1 MRSQARRSAPT
12 CERAAR
18 LLFCGD
24 VRSLRAPSVVP
35 LPVSGLHLGAL
46 SALAVAQPL
55 FDLISK
61 NPDFLVA
68 RALIG
73 WQVVALGLVLVLVPP
88 LLALGIEA
96 LVGLVSRP
104 LRAVVHLLFVALF
117 VALVAISALK
127 DIAPSAGSG
136 VLILVAAVLGV
147 SAAVGYARASG
158 LRSFVT
164 VLSPAPAAF
173 LAIFLFFSPVSDLT
187 FASESAETANVRSRV
202 PVVMVVFDEVSTI
215 AFEDGEERIDPVLYP
230 NLAALARDATWF
242 RYATAPTDMTGTATP
257 TILTGSIAERYH
269 PPILSSYP
277 HNLFTLLGRRYRM
290 KVSQEATDLC
300 PRDLCED
307 AIGESAA
314 ARDRALAS
322 DLGLVYLHVI
332 APEGIERDLPS
343 VSDTLG
349 NFGADT
355 GTAKTGGSPGHTGHL
370 EVLHELGGGRPA
382 RFESFVGSID
392 RTSRP
397 TLYYK
402 HSLLPH
408 VPFQY
413 LPDGHRY
420 RTQPHDAIPGL
431 TDAPSWDND
440 YLLQQAYQRHLL
452 QAGFADRL
460 LGTLLRRLH
469 EKNLYDRAL
478 IVVTADNGESFL
490 HRGANRH
497 LATPGTV
504 EDIADTP
511 LFIKRPFQHAGRI
524 SDRHVRTED
533 ILPTIADV
541 LGIRMPWRV
550 DGESV
555 FDRSAQI
562 PSNVDV
568 YMRSGRRLTLSLR
581 EFRRRIRAS
590 LDRKISL
597 FGEHG
602 ESPGLFGIGPHPE
615 LIGRTVTSIPR
626 APFSADIDD
635 AAAYSSVQLRS
646 DFLPA
651 QLTGTIQDPGPSHAH
666 DLAAAL
672 NGRIVA
678 VGQSFRLAGSEAE
691 NFSIMLPESAFREG
705 PNSLELL
712 SVTQDGGS
720 LRLVA
725 RH

>member
-1 MRSQARRSAPT
+1 V
-12 CERAAR
+12 RA
-18 LLFCGD
+18 
-24 VRSLRAPSVVP
+24 LRARSVVP
-35 LPVSGLHLGAL
+35 LPKAALHLGAL

-61 NPDFLVA
+61 NPDFLAA

-88 LLALGIEA
+88 LLALGLEA
-96 LVGLVSRP
+96 LAGLASRP
-104 LRAVVHLLFVALF
+104 LRAVLHLFSVALL
-117 VALVAISALK
+117 VALIAIPALK
-127 DIAPSAGSG
+127 DIAPSAGSAL
-136 VLILVAAVLGV
+136 LIAVAAILGT
-147 SAAVGYARASG
+147 AAATGYARASG

-164 VLSPAPAAF
+164 VLSPAPAVF

-187 FASESAETANVRSRV
+187 FASGSAETAHVSSSV
-202 PVVMVVFDEVSTI
+202 PMVMVVFDEVSTI
-215 AFEDGEERIDPVLYP
+215 AFEDGRERIDPVLYP
-230 NLAALARDATWF
+230 NVAALARDATWF
-242 RYATAPTDMTGTATP
+242 RYATAPTDITGTATP
-257 TILTGSIAERYH
+257 TILTGKVAKRHH

-277 HNLFTLLGRRYRM
+277 RNLFTLLGRSYRM

-307 AIGESAA
+307 ASGESAA

-355 GTAKTGGSPGHTGHL
+355 GTTKAQGSPGHTGHQ

-382 RFESFVGSID
+382 RFENFVRSID
-392 RTSRP
+392 RTARP

-413 LPDGHRY
+413 FPDGHRY
-420 RTQPHDAIPGL
+420 RTVPHEAISGL
-431 TDAPSWDND
+431 VDAPSWGND

-469 EKNLYDRAL
+469 EKHLYDRAL

-490 HRGANRH
+490 HHASRH
-497 LATPGTV
+497 LATPQTV

-511 LFIKRPFQHAGRI
+511 LFIKRPFQHTGRI
-524 SDRHVRTED
+524 ADRHVRTED

-541 LGIRMPWRV
+541 LGIHMPWRV
-550 DGESV
+550 DGASV
-555 FDRSAQI
+555 FDRSAHI
-562 PSNVDV
+562 PSNVEV
-568 YMRSGRRLTLSLR
+568 YERSGRKLTLSLPD
-581 EFRRRIRAS
+581 FKRRIRAS
-590 LDRKISL
+590 LGRKISL
-597 FGEHG
+597 FGSNG
-602 ESPGLFGIGPHPE
+602 RPPGLFGIGPHPE
-615 LIGRTVTSIPR
+615 LIGSTIAGPPSAPVR
-626 APFSADIDD
+626 AEIYGADT
-635 AAAYSSVQLRS
+635 YSSVHLRS

-651 QLTGTIQDPGPSHAH
+651 QLTGAIHRPGGPRVL

-678 VGQSFRLAGSEAE
+678 VGQSFTLAGHDAE
-691 NFSIMLPESAFREG
+691 NFSILLPESAFREG
-705 PNSLELL
+705 GNRVELL
-712 SVTQDGGS
+712 SVTDDAGA
-720 LRLVA
+720 LRLA
-725 RH
+725 SIASAG

>member
-1 MRSQARRSAPT
+1 M
-12 CERAAR
+12 
-18 LLFCGD
+18 
-24 VRSLRAPSVVP
+24 P
-35 LPVSGLHLGAL
+35 LPVAGLHLGAL

-88 LLALGIEA
+88 LVALGLEA
-96 LVGLVSRP
+96 LLGLVSSS
-104 LRAVVHLLFVALF
+104 LRAVVHLMFVALF
-117 VALVAISALK
+117 VALVAIQALK
-127 DIAPSAGSG
+127 DVVPGSASAVLISIAASLG
-136 VLILVAAVLGV
+136 VLAAG
-147 SAAVGYARASG
+147 AYERASG

-164 VLSPAPAAF
+164 VLSPAPALF
-173 LAIFLFFSPVSDLT
+173 LAVFLFFSPVSDLT
-187 FASESAETANVRSRV
+187 FASGTAETANVSSHV

-215 AFEDGEERIDPVLYP
+215 AFEDTHERVDPVLYP
-230 NLAALARDATWF
+230 NLAALAKDATWF

-257 TILTGSIAERYH
+257 TILTGTVARRYH

-277 HNLFTLLGRRYRM
+277 HNLFTLLGGSYRM
-290 KVSQEATDLC
+290 KVSQEASALC
-300 PRDLCED
+300 PRNLCED
-307 AIGESAA
+307 ASGESAA

-355 GTAKTGGSPGHTGHL
+355 GSTETAGSPGHTGHV

-382 RFESFVGSID
+382 RFESFVRSID
-392 RTSRP
+392 RTARP

-413 LPDGHRY
+413 FPDGHRY
-420 RTQPHDAIPGL
+420 RTQPHDVIPGL
-431 TDAPSWDND
+431 TDAPSWGNE

-460 LGTLLRRLH
+460 LGTLLRRLR
-469 EKNLYDRAL
+469 EKHLYDRAL

-490 HRGANRH
+490 HRRANRH
-497 LATPGTV
+497 LATPQTV

-511 LFIKRPFQHAGRI
+511 LFIKRPFQSAGRI

-550 DGESV
+550 DGSSV
-555 FDRSAQI
+555 FDGSAHI
-562 PSNVDV
+562 PRDVDV
-568 YMRSGRRLTLSLR
+568 FMRSGRKLTLSLP
-581 EFRRRIRAS
+581 EFKRRVRAS
-590 LDRKISL
+590 LARKIRL

-602 ESPGLFGIGPHPE
+602 RPPGLFGIGPHPE
-615 LIGRTVTSIPR
+615 LIGQTVTTVPR
-626 APFSADIDD
+626 ARVSADIND
-635 AAAYSSVQLRS
+635 AGAFSSVHLRS

-651 QLTGTIQDPGPSHAH
+651 QLSGTIHDQRGAGTR

-672 NGRIVA
+672 NGRIIA
-678 VGQSFRLAGSEAE
+678 VGQSFTLAGDDAT
-691 NFSIMLPESAFREG
+691 NFSIMLPEDAFREG
-705 PNSLELL
+705 HNRVELL
-712 SVTQDGGS
+712 SVTDKGGAS
-720 LRLVA
+720 HLASIA
-725 RH
+725 RAG

>member
-1 MRSQARRSAPT
+1 
-12 CERAAR
+12 
-18 LLFCGD
+18 
-24 VRSLRAPSVVP
+24 VVP
-35 LPVSGLHLGAL
+35 LPVAGLHLGAL

-88 LLALGIEA
+88 LLALGLEA
-96 LVGLVSRP
+96 LVGIVSRP
-104 LRAVVHLLFVALF
+104 LRAVAHLFLVALF
-117 VALVAISALK
+117 VALVAIQALK
-127 DIAPSAGSG
+127 DIAPGSASA
-136 VLILVAAVLGV
+136 VLILIAASLGVLAAVAYAHA
-147 SAAVGYARASG
+147 SA

-164 VLSPAPAAF
+164 VLSPAPALF

-187 FASESAETANVRSRV
+187 FASGTAETADVSSHV

-215 AFEDGEERIDPVLYP
+215 AFEDAHERIDPVLYP
-230 NLAALARDATWF
+230 NLAALARDTTWF

-257 TILTGSIAERYH
+257 TILTGTLAERYH

-277 HNLFTLLGRRYRM
+277 RNLFTLLGGQYRM

-307 AIGESAA
+307 ASGESAA

-355 GTAKTGGSPGHTGHL
+355 GSTETEGSPGHTGHV

-382 RFESFVGSID
+382 RFERFVRSID
-392 RTSRP
+392 RTVRP

-413 LPDGHRY
+413 FPDGHRY
-420 RTQPHDAIPGL
+420 RVEPHDVIPGL
-431 TDAPSWDND
+431 IDAPSWGND
-440 YLLQQAYQRHLL
+440 YLLQEAYQRHLL

-469 EKNLYDRAL
+469 DEHLYDRAL

-490 HRGANRH
+490 HRDANRH
-497 LATPGTV
+497 LATPRTV

-533 ILPTIADV
+533 ILPTIADA
-541 LGIRMPWRV
+541 LGIRLPWQV
-550 DGESV
+550 DGSSV
-555 FDRSAQI
+555 FDRSARI

-568 YMRSGRRLTLSLR
+568 YMRSGRRLTLSLP

-590 LDRKISL
+590 LERKIRL
-597 FGEHG
+597 FGDHG
-602 ESPGLFGIGPHPE
+602 RPPGLFGIGPHPE
-615 LIGRTVTSIPR
+615 LIGRAVGELPR
-626 APFSADIDD
+626 ADASADINGSG
-635 AAAYSSVQLRS
+635 AYSSVHLGS

-651 QLTGTIQDPGPSHAH
+651 QLSGTIH
-666 DLAAAL
+666 DADRPRVTALAAVL

-678 VGQSFRLAGSEAE
+678 VGQSFTLAGDDAKR
-691 NFSIMLPESAFREG
+691 FSIMLPEGAFREG
-705 PNSLELL
+705 HNRVELL
-712 SVTQDGGS
+712 SVTDKSGALHLAS
-720 LRLVA
+720 IA
-725 RH
+725 RAG

>member
-1 MRSQARRSAPT
+1 
-12 CERAAR
+12 
-18 LLFCGD
+18 
-24 VRSLRAPSVVP
+24 VP
-35 LPVSGLHLGAL
+35 LPVAGLHLGAL

-61 NPDFLVA
+61 NPDFLAA
-68 RALIG
+68 RQLIG
-73 WQVVALGLVLVLVPP
+73 WQVVALGLALVLLPP
-88 LLALGIEA
+88 LLALAVEA
-96 LVGLVSRP
+96 LAGLVSRR
-104 LRAVVHLLFVALF
+104 LRVALHLLFVALL
-117 VALVAISALK
+117 VALIAIQAFK
-127 DIAPSAGSG
+127 DLASSAGSAA
-136 VLILVAAVLGV
+136 LIVIATSLGAA
-147 SAAVGYARASG
+147 AAAGYARAGG

-164 VLSPAPAAF
+164 VLSPAPAVF
-173 LAIFLFFSPVSDLT
+173 LAIFLFFSPASDLT
-187 FASESAETANVRSRV
+187 FASGSAETANVSSSV

-215 AFEDGEERIDPVLYP
+215 AFEDAGERIDPVLYP

-242 RYATAPTDMTGTATP
+242 RYATAPTDLTGTATP
-257 TILTGSIAERYH
+257 TILTGKIGRRHH

-277 HNLFTLLGRRYRM
+277 RNLFTLLGRRYRM

-300 PRDLCED
+300 PHDLCED
-307 AIGESAA
+307 ASGESAA

-355 GTAKTGGSPGHTGHL
+355 GTTKAEGSPGHTGHQ

-382 RFESFVGSID
+382 RFENFVRSID
-392 RTSRP
+392 RTARP

-413 LPDGHRY
+413 FPDGHRY
-420 RTQPHDAIPGL
+420 RTEPHEVIPGL
-431 TDAPSWDND
+431 VDAPSWDND
-440 YLLQQAYQRHLL
+440 YLLQEAYQRHLL

-469 EKNLYDRAL
+469 EEHLYDRAL
-478 IVVTADNGESFL
+478 VIVTADNGESFL
-490 HRGANRH
+490 HNASRH
-497 LATPGTV
+497 LATPRTV

-550 DGESV
+550 DGVSI
-555 FDRSAQI
+555 FDRSAHI
-562 PSNVDV
+562 PSDV
-568 YMRSGRRLTLSLR
+568 EVYERSGRKLTLSLS
-581 EFRRRIRAS
+581 EFKRRIRAS
-590 LDRKISL
+590 LARKIRL
-597 FGEHG
+597 FGARG
-602 ESPGLFGIGPHPE
+602 GPPGMFGIGPHPE
-615 LIGRTVTSIPR
+615 LIGRAVGRLPR
-626 APFSADIDD
+626 AAQGADIDG
-635 AAAYSSVQLRS
+635 AHAFSSVHLRS

-651 QLTGTIQDPGPSHAH
+651 QLSGTIHAPGHPRVRE
-666 DLAAAL
+666 LAAAL

-678 VGQSFRLAGSEAE
+678 VGRSFTLAGDDAE
-691 NFSIMLPESAFREG
+691 RFSIMLPESTFREG
-705 PNSLELL
+705 HNRVELL
-712 SVTQDGGS
+712 SVTDDGGA
-720 LRLVA
+720 LRLASMA
-725 RH
+725 RAG

>member
-1 MRSQARRSAPT
+1 V
-12 CERAAR
+12 
-18 LLFCGD
+18 GW
-24 VRSLRAPSVVP
+24 LRVPSVVS
-35 LPVSGLHLGAL
+35 LPVAGLHLAAL

-73 WQVVALGLVLVLVPP
+73 WQVVGLGLVLVLAPP
-88 LLALGIEA
+88 LLALGVEA
-96 LVGLVSRP
+96 LVGVVSSP
-104 LRAVVHLLFVALF
+104 ARAVVHLFFVALF
-117 VALVAISALK
+117 VALIAIQALK
-127 DIAPSAGSG
+127 DIVGASSGALIAIAASLG
-136 VLILVAAVLGV
+136 VLAA
-147 SAAVGYARASG
+147 AAYARASG

-164 VLSPAPAAF
+164 VLSPAPALF

-187 FASESAETANVRSRV
+187 FASGTAETADVSSHI

-215 AFEDGEERIDPVLYP
+215 AFEDGQERIDPVLYP
-230 NLAALARDATWF
+230 NLAALAKDATWF

-257 TILTGSIAERYH
+257 TILTGSVAERYH

-277 HNLFTLLGRRYRM
+277 HNLFTLLGGRYRM

-300 PRDLCED
+300 PHDLCED
-307 AIGESAA
+307 ASGESAA

-343 VSDTLG
+343 VSDTVG

-355 GTAKTGGSPGHTGHL
+355 GSTKTEGSPGHTGHV

-382 RFESFVGSID
+382 RFESFVRSID
-392 RTSRP
+392 RTARP

-413 LPDGHRY
+413 FPDGHRY
-420 RTQPHDAIPGL
+420 RREPHDVIPGL
-431 TDAPSWDND
+431 IDAPSWGNE

-541 LGIRMPWRV
+541 LGIRMPWRI

-581 EFRRRIRAS
+581 DFRRRIRAS

-597 FGEHG
+597 FGDHG
-602 ESPGLFGIGPHPE
+602 EAPGLFGIGPHPE
-615 LIGRTVTSIPR
+615 LIGRTVSSIPH
-626 APFSADIDD
+626 APLSADIND
-635 AAAYSSVQLRS
+635 AAAYSSVHLRS

-651 QLTGTIQDPGPSHAH
+651 QLSGTIH
-666 DLAAAL
+666 DGGRQRVRELAAVV

-678 VGQSFRLAGSEAE
+678 VGQSFTLAGDGAE
-691 NFSIMLPESAFREG
+691 QFSIMLPESAFREG
-705 PNSLELL
+705 HNRVELL
-712 SVTQDGGS
+712 AVTDDGGALNLGS
-720 LRLVA
+720 IA
-725 RH
+725 RAG

>member
-1 MRSQARRSAPT
+1 
-12 CERAAR
+12 
-18 LLFCGD
+18 
-24 VRSLRAPSVVP
+24 VP
-35 LPVSGLHLGAL
+35 LPVAGLHLGAL

-73 WQVVALGLVLVLVPP
+73 WQVVGLGLVLVLAPP
-88 LLALGIEA
+88 LLALAVEA
-96 LVGLVSRP
+96 VAGLVSGT
-104 LRAVVHLLFVALF
+104 LRAIVHLLFVAVL
-117 VALVAISALK
+117 VALVAIQALK
-127 DIAPSAGSG
+127 DIAPKAGSAA
-136 VLILVAAVLGV
+136 LITVAAVLG
-147 SAAVGYARASG
+147 AAAAAGYAHASG

-164 VLSPAPAAF
+164 VLSPAPAVF

-187 FASESAETANVRSRV
+187 FASGSAETANVSSRV

-215 AFEDGEERIDPVLYP
+215 AFEDAHERIDPVLYP

-257 TILTGSIAERYH
+257 TILTGTLAERYH
-269 PPILSSYP
+269 PPVLASYP

-307 AIGESAA
+307 ASGESAA

-332 APEGIERDLPS
+332 APDGIERDLPS

-355 GTAKTGGSPGHTGHL
+355 GTTETAGSPGHTGHE

-382 RFESFVGSID
+382 RFENFVRSID
-392 RTSRP
+392 RTARP

-413 LPDGHRY
+413 FPDGHRY
-420 RTQPHDAIPGL
+420 RVEPHDVIPGL
-431 TDAPSWDND
+431 TDAPSWGND
-440 YLLQQAYQRHLL
+440 YLLEQAYQRHLL

-469 EKNLYDRAL
+469 DEHLYDRAL

-490 HRGANRH
+490 HRDANRH
-497 LATPGTV
+497 LATPRTV

-511 LFIKRPFQHAGRI
+511 LFIKRPFQHASRI

-550 DGESV
+550 DGASV
-555 FDRSAQI
+555 FDRSAHI

-568 YMRSGRRLTLSLR
+568 FMRSGRRLTLSLPQ
-581 EFRRRIRAS
+581 FKRRIRAS
-590 LDRKISL
+590 LERKIRL
-597 FGEHG
+597 FGDHG
-602 ESPGLFGIGPHPE
+602 RPPGLFGIGPHPE
-615 LIGRTVTSIPR
+615 LIGRTVTAAPR
-626 APFSADIDD
+626 APASADIND
-635 AAAYSSVQLRS
+635 AGAYSAVHLRS

-651 QLTGTIQDPGPSHAH
+651 QLSGTIH
-666 DLAAAL
+666 DGRRQRVRELAAAL

-678 VGQSFRLAGSEAE
+678 VGQSFTLAGHDAE
-691 NFSIMLPESAFREG
+691 QFSILLPESAFREG
-705 PNSLELL
+705 HNRVELL
-712 SVTQDGGS
+712 AVTDDGGA
-720 LRLVA
+720 LRLASMA
-725 RH
+725 RAG

>member
-1 MRSQARRSAPT
+1 
-12 CERAAR
+12 
-18 LLFCGD
+18 
-24 VRSLRAPSVVP
+24 VRSLRAPSAVS
-35 LPVSGLHLGAL
+35 LPVAGLHLAAL

-73 WQVVALGLVLVLVPP
+73 WQVVGLGLVLVLAPP
-88 LLALGIEA
+88 LLALGAEA
-96 LVGLVSRP
+96 LVGIASRP
-104 LRAVVHLLFVALF
+104 ARAAVHLAFVALF
-117 VALVAISALK
+117 VALIAIQALK
-127 DIAPSAGSG
+127 DVVAGVSSG
-136 VLILVAAVLGV
+136 VLIAIAASLGVLAAV
-147 SAAVGYARASG
+147 AYARATG

-164 VLSPAPAAF
+164 VLSPAPALF

-187 FASESAETANVRSRV
+187 FASGTAETADVSSHI

-215 AFEDGEERIDPVLYP
+215 AFEDGQERIDPVLYP
-230 NLAALARDATWF
+230 NLADLAKDATWF

-257 TILTGSIAERYH
+257 TILTGSVAERYH

-277 HNLFTLLGRRYRM
+277 RNLFTLLGRRYRM

-300 PRDLCED
+300 PHDLCED
-307 AIGESAA
+307 ASGESAA

-332 APEGIERDLPS
+332 APNGIERDLPS
-343 VSDTLG
+343 VSDTVG

-355 GTAKTGGSPGHTGHL
+355 GSTKTEGSPGHTGHA

-382 RFESFVGSID
+382 RFESFVRSID
-392 RTSRP
+392 RTARP

-413 LPDGHRY
+413 FPDGHRY
-420 RTQPHDAIPGL
+420 RRQPHDVIPGL
-431 TDAPSWDND
+431 TDAPSWGND

-511 LFIKRPFQHAGRI
+511 LFIKRPFEHAGRI
-524 SDRHVRTED
+524 SDLHVRTED

-541 LGIRMPWRV
+541 LGIRMPWRIE
-550 DGESV
+550 GESV

-568 YMRSGRRLTLSLR
+568 FMRSGRRLSLSLP
-581 EFRRRIRAS
+581 EFKRRVRAS

-597 FGEHG
+597 FGEHA

-615 LIGRTVTSIPR
+615 LIGRAVGSMPR

-635 AAAYSSVQLRS
+635 AAAYASVKLRS

-651 QLTGTIQDPGPSHAH
+651 QLTGTIHARGRSHARG
-666 DLAAAL
+666 LAAAL

-678 VGQSFRLAGSEAE
+678 VGQSFRLAGSDAE
-691 NFSIMLPESAFREG
+691 KFSIMLPETAFREG
-705 PNSLELL
+705 PNSVELL
-712 SVTQDGGS
+712 SVTDDGRS

>member
-1 MRSQARRSAPT
+1 
-12 CERAAR
+12 
-18 LLFCGD
+18 LCGG

-35 LPVSGLHLGAL
+35 LPVAGLHLGAL
-46 SALAVAQPL
+46 SALAVAEPL

-73 WQVVALGLVLVLVPP
+73 WQVVGLGLVLVLVPP
-88 LLALGIEA
+88 LLGLGIEA
-96 LVGLVSRP
+96 LVGLVSSA

-117 VALVAISALK
+117 VALVAIQALK
-127 DIAPSAGSG
+127 NVMPGAATAVQIVIAASLGLLAAGAYG
-136 VLILVAAVLGV
+136 
-147 SAAVGYARASG
+147 RASG

-164 VLSPAPAAF
+164 VLSPAPALF

-187 FASESAETANVRSRV
+187 FASATAETANVSSHV

-215 AFEDGEERIDPVLYP
+215 AFEDARERIDPVLYP
-230 NLAALARDATWF
+230 NLAALGRDATWF

-257 TILTGSIAERYH
+257 TILTGSVAERYH

-277 HNLFTLLGRRYRM
+277 RNLFTLLGGQYRM

-300 PRDLCED
+300 PHDLCED
-307 AIGESAA
+307 ASGESAA

-343 VSDTLG
+343 VSDTVG

-355 GTAKTGGSPGHTGHL
+355 GSTKTEGSPGHTGRV

-382 RFESFVGSID
+382 RFENFVRSID
-392 RTSRP
+392 RTARP

-413 LPDGHRY
+413 FPDGHRY
-420 RTQPHDAIPGL
+420 RREPHDAIPGL
-431 TDAPSWDND
+431 IDAPSWGNE

-469 EKNLYDRAL
+469 EKGLYDRAL

-490 HRGANRH
+490 RHGANRH
-497 LATPGTV
+497 LATPQTV

-511 LFIKRPFQHAGRI
+511 LFIKRPFEHSGRI
-524 SDRHVRTED
+524 SNRHVRTED

-541 LGIRMPWRV
+541 LGIRIPWRV
-550 DGESV
+550 EGYSV
-555 FDRSAQI
+555 FDHSAPI

-568 YMRSGRRLTLSLR
+568 FMRSGRKLTLSLP
-581 EFRRRIRAS
+581 EFKRRVHAS
-590 LDRKISL
+590 LAHKIRL
-597 FGEHG
+597 FGDRG
-602 ESPGLFGIGPHPE
+602 DQPGLFGIGPHPE
-615 LIGRTVTSIPR
+615 LIGRTVGSLPP
-626 APFSADIDD
+626 APVSADIDD
-635 AAAYSSVQLRS
+635 ASAYSSVRLRS

-651 QLTGTIQDPGPSHAH
+651 QLTGTIHGGDGSGAR
-666 DLAAAL
+666 DLAVAL

-678 VGQSFRLAGSEAE
+678 VGESFVLAGDDAE
-691 NFSIMLPESAFREG
+691 RFSVILPEGSLREG
-705 PNSLELL
+705 SNRVELL
-712 SVTQDGGS
+712 SVTNEGGS
-720 LRLVA
+720 LRLGVVA
-725 RH
+725 RAG

>member
-1 MRSQARRSAPT
+1 MRW
-12 CERAAR
+12 
-18 LLFCGD
+18 
-24 VRSLRAPSVVP
+24 LRPPSVVS
-35 LPVSGLHLGAL
+35 LPVAGLHLAAL

-73 WQVVALGLVLVLVPP
+73 WQVVALGLVLVLAPP
-88 LLALGIEA
+88 LLALGVEA
-96 LVGLVSRP
+96 LVGVVSRP
-104 LRAVVHLLFVALF
+104 LRGMVHLFFVSLF
-117 VALVAISALK
+117 VALVAIQALK
-127 DIAPSAGSG
+127 DIARGTTSA
-136 VLILVAAVLGV
+136 VLILIAVGLGVLAAVT
-147 SAAVGYARASG
+147 YARASG

-164 VLSPAPAAF
+164 VLSPAPAVF

-187 FASESAETANVRSRV
+187 FASGSADTANVSSRV

-215 AFEDGEERIDPVLYP
+215 AFEDAQERIDPVLYP
-230 NLAALARDATWF
+230 NLAELARHATWF

-277 HNLFTLLGRRYRM
+277 RNLFTLLGRHYRM

-307 AIGESAA
+307 ASGESAA

-332 APEGIERDLPS
+332 APKGIERDLPS
-343 VSDTLG
+343 VSETLG

-355 GTAKTGGSPGHTGHL
+355 GTAKTGGSPGHTGHV

-382 RFESFVGSID
+382 RFESFVGSVD
-392 RTSRP
+392 RTARP

-413 LPDGHRY
+413 FPDGHRY
-420 RTQPHDAIPGL
+420 RKQPHDVIPGL
-431 TDAPSWDND
+431 IDAPSWGND
-440 YLLQQAYQRHLL
+440 YLLQEAYQRHLL

-490 HRGANRH
+490 HRRANRH
-497 LATPGTV
+497 LATPRTV

-511 LFIKRPFQHAGRI
+511 LFIKRPFQHAGRT

-541 LGIRMPWRV
+541 LGIAMPWRV
-550 DGESV
+550 DGSSV
-555 FDRSAQI
+555 YDASARI
-562 PSNVDV
+562 PTSVDV
-568 YMRSGRRLTLSLR
+568 YMRSGRKLTLSLP
-581 EFRRRIRAS
+581 EFQRRIRAS
-590 LDRKISL
+590 LARKIRL
-597 FGEHG
+597 FGDHG
-602 ESPGLFGIGPHPE
+602 MSPGLFGIGPHRE
-615 LIGRTVTSIPR
+615 LIGQTVTSLPR
-626 APFSADIDD
+626 SEARGEIND
-635 AAAYSSVQLRS
+635 AGAYTSVHLRS

-651 QLTGTIQDPGPSHAH
+651 QLSGTIHDPRNSPAR
-666 DLAAAL
+666 DLAVAL

-678 VGQSFRLAGSEAE
+678 VGESFTLAGDDAE
-691 NFSIMLPESAFREG
+691 HFSIMLPEGAFREG
-705 PNSLELL
+705 PNRVELL
-712 SVTQDGGS
+712 SVTEKGGA
-720 LRLVA
+720 LRLASIA
-725 RH
+725 RTG

>member
-1 MRSQARRSAPT
+1 M
-12 CERAAR
+12 
-18 LLFCGD
+18 
-24 VRSLRAPSVVP
+24 P
-35 LPVSGLHLGAL
+35 LPVAGLHLAAL

-73 WQVVALGLVLVLVPP
+73 WQVVVFGLVLVVAPP
-88 LLALGIEA
+88 LLALAVEA
-96 LVGLVSRP
+96 LAGLVSLTLRALLHLVFVAVLVGLV
-104 LRAVVHLLFVALF
+104 
-117 VALVAISALK
+117 AIQALK
-127 DIAPSAGSG
+127 DIAPAATSA
-136 VLILVAAVLGV
+136 VLIAVAAALGG
-147 SAAVGYARASG
+147 AAAAGYARASG

-164 VLSPAPAAF
+164 VLSPAPALF

-187 FASESAETANVRSRV
+187 FASGSAETANVSSRV

-215 AFEDGEERIDPVLYP
+215 AFEDADERIDPVLYP
-230 NLAALARDATWF
+230 NLAALGRDATWF

-257 TILTGSIAERYH
+257 TILTGKIAERYH

-300 PRDLCED
+300 PHDLCED
-307 AIGESAA
+307 ASGESAA

-332 APEGIERDLPS
+332 APESIERDLPS

-355 GTAKTGGSPGHTGHL
+355 GSTETEGSPGHTGHV

-382 RFESFVGSID
+382 RFESFVRSID
-392 RTSRP
+392 RTARP

-413 LPDGHRY
+413 FPDGHRY
-420 RTQPHDAIPGL
+420 RTQPHDVIPGL
-431 TDAPSWDND
+431 IDAPSWGND
-440 YLLQQAYQRHLL
+440 YLLQEAYQRHLL

-469 EKNLYDRAL
+469 DEHLYDRAL

-490 HRGANRH
+490 HRDANRH
-497 LATPGTV
+497 LATPRTL

-511 LFIKRPFQHAGRI
+511 LFIKRPFQHAGTI
-524 SDRHVRTED
+524 SNRHVRTED

-541 LGIRMPWRV
+541 LGVRIPWRV
-550 DGESV
+550 DGASI
-555 FDRSAQI
+555 FDRSARI

-568 YMRSGRRLTLSLR
+568 FMRSGRKLTLPLP

-590 LDRKISL
+590 LERKIRL
-597 FGEHG
+597 FGDHG
-602 ESPGLFGIGPHPE
+602 RPPGLFGIGPHPE
-615 LIGRTVTSIPR
+615 LIGRTVGELPPGD
-626 APFSADIDD
+626 ASADING
-635 AAAYSSVQLRS
+635 AGAYSSVHLRS

-651 QLTGTIQDPGPSHAH
+651 QLSGTIHDADHPGVTA
-666 DLAAAL
+666 LAAAL

-678 VGQSFRLAGSEAE
+678 VGQSFRLAGDDAE
-691 NFSIMLPESAFREG
+691 RFSIMLPEGAFREG
-705 PNSLELL
+705 RNRVDLL
-712 SVTQDGGS
+712 SVEEDGGGD
-720 LRLVA
+720 LRLASLA
-725 RH
+725 RAG

>member
-1 MRSQARRSAPT
+1 
-12 CERAAR
+12 
-18 LLFCGD
+18 
-24 VRSLRAPSVVP
+24 VP
-35 LPVSGLHLGAL
+35 LPVAVLHLGAL

-61 NPDFLVA
+61 NPGFLVA

-88 LLALGIEA
+88 LLALGLEA

-104 LRAVVHLLFVALF
+104 LRAVVHLFFVALF
-117 VALVAISALK
+117 VALVAIQALK
-127 DIAPSAGSG
+127 DITPGAASA
-136 VLILVAAVLGV
+136 VLILIAGSLGVLAAV
-147 SAAVGYARASG
+147 AYARASG

-164 VLSPAPAAF
+164 VLSPAPAVF
-173 LAIFLFFSPVSDLT
+173 LAVFLFFSPVSDLT
-187 FASESAETANVRSRV
+187 FASGSAETANVSSHV

-215 AFEDGEERIDPVLYP
+215 AFEDAHGRIDPVLYP

-257 TILTGSIAERYH
+257 TILTGTLAERYH
-269 PPILSSYP
+269 PPVLASYP

-307 AIGESAA
+307 ASGESAA

-332 APEGIERDLPS
+332 APDGIERDLPS

-355 GTAKTGGSPGHTGHL
+355 GTTETEGSPGHTGHE

-382 RFESFVGSID
+382 RFENFVRSID
-392 RTSRP
+392 RTARP

-413 LPDGHRY
+413 FPDGHRY
-420 RTQPHDAIPGL
+420 RVEPHDVIPGL
-431 TDAPSWDND
+431 IDAPSWGND

-469 EKNLYDRAL
+469 DEHLYDRAL

-490 HRGANRH
+490 HRDANRH
-497 LATPGTV
+497 LATPRTV

-550 DGESV
+550 NGASV
-555 FDRSAQI
+555 FDRSAHI

-568 YMRSGRRLTLSLR
+568 YMRSGRRLTLSLPQ
-581 EFRRRIRAS
+581 FKRRIRAS
-590 LDRKISL
+590 LERKIRL
-597 FGEHG
+597 FGDHG
-602 ESPGLFGIGPHPE
+602 RPPGLFGIGPHPE
-615 LIGRTVTSIPR
+615 LIGRTVRAAPR
-626 APFSADIDD
+626 APLRADIND
-635 AAAYSSVQLRS
+635 AGAYSAVHLRS

-651 QLTGTIQDPGPSHAH
+651 QLSGTIH
-666 DLAAAL
+666 DGGRQSVRELAAAL

-678 VGQSFRLAGSEAE
+678 VGQSFTLAGDDAE
-691 NFSIMLPESAFREG
+691 RFSIMLPEGAFREG
-705 PNSLELL
+705 HNRVELL
-712 SVTQDGGS
+712 AVTDDGRA
-720 LRLVA
+720 LRLASMA
-725 RH
+725 RAG

>member
-1 MRSQARRSAPT
+1 
-12 CERAAR
+12 
-18 LLFCGD
+18 

-35 LPVSGLHLGAL
+35 LPVAGLHLAAL

-88 LLALGIEA
+88 LLALGVEA
-96 LVGLVSRP
+96 VAGLASRA
-104 LRAVVHLLFVALF
+104 LRAVVHLVFVALF
-117 VALVAISALK
+117 VALVAIQALK
-127 DIAPSAGSG
+127 DIAPSAGS
-136 VLILVAAVLGV
+136 AALLAIAALLGC
-147 SAAVGYARASG
+147 AAAAGYARASG

-164 VLSPAPAAF
+164 VLSPAPALF

-187 FASESAETANVRSRV
+187 FASGSAETADVSSHV

-215 AFEDGEERIDPVLYP
+215 AFEDAHERIDPVLYP

-257 TILTGSIAERYH
+257 TILTGKLAERYH

-277 HNLFTLLGRRYRM
+277 HNLFTLLGRDYRM

-307 AIGESAA
+307 ASGESAA

-332 APEGIERDLPS
+332 APDGIERDLPS

-355 GTAKTGGSPGHTGHL
+355 GTTTAEGSPGHTGHA

-382 RFESFVGSID
+382 RFESFVRSID
-392 RTSRP
+392 RTARP

-413 LPDGHRY
+413 FPDGHRY
-420 RTQPHDAIPGL
+420 RTQPHDVIPGL
-431 TDAPSWDND
+431 TDAPSWNNE

-469 EKNLYDRAL
+469 EKHLYDRAL

-511 LFIKRPFQHAGRI
+511 LFIKRPFEHSGRI

-555 FDRSAQI
+555 FDRSARI

-568 YMRSGRRLTLSLR
+568 YMRSGRRLSLSLS
-581 EFRRRIRAS
+581 EFRTRIRAS
-590 LDRKISL
+590 LARKIRL
-597 FGEHG
+597 FGDHG
-602 ESPGLFGIGPHPE
+602 RAPGLFGIGPHPE
-615 LIGRTVTSIPR
+615 LIGRSVGKLPR
-626 APFSADIDD
+626 AAVRAEINDSD
-635 AAAYSSVQLRS
+635 AYASVKLRS

-651 QLTGTIQDPGPSHAH
+651 QLSGTIHDPSGPHVR

-678 VGQSFRLAGSEAE
+678 VGQSFTLAGSDAE
-691 NFSIMLPESAFREG
+691 HFSIMLPESAFREG

-712 SVTQDGGS
+712 SVTDEGGS
-720 LRLVA
+720 LRVLA
-725 RH
+725 RS

>member
-1 MRSQARRSAPT
+1 
-12 CERAAR
+12 
-18 LLFCGD
+18 
-24 VRSLRAPSVVP
+24 VP
-35 LPVSGLHLGAL
+35 LPVAGLHLGAL
-46 SALAVAQPL
+46 SALAVAQPI

-88 LLALGIEA
+88 LLALGLEA
-96 LVGLVSRP
+96 LVGLVSGP
-104 LRAVVHLLFVALF
+104 LRAVVHLFFVALF
-117 VALVAISALK
+117 VALIAIQALK
-127 DIAPSAGSG
+127 DVTPGAASA
-136 VLILVAAVLGV
+136 VLILIAASFGVLAAV
-147 SAAVGYARASG
+147 AYARATG

-164 VLSPAPAAF
+164 VLSPAPALF

-187 FASESAETANVRSRV
+187 FASGSAETANVSSRV

-215 AFEDGEERIDPVLYP
+215 AFEDAHERIDPVLYP

-257 TILTGSIAERYH
+257 TILTGTLAERYH
-269 PPILSSYP
+269 PPVLASYP

-307 AIGESAA
+307 ASGESAA

-332 APEGIERDLPS
+332 APDGIERDLPS

-355 GTAKTGGSPGHTGHL
+355 GTTETEGSPGHTGHE

-382 RFESFVGSID
+382 RFENFVRSID
-392 RTSRP
+392 RTARP

-413 LPDGHRY
+413 FPDGHRY
-420 RTQPHDAIPGL
+420 RVEPHDVIPGL
-431 TDAPSWDND
+431 IDAPSWGND

-469 EKNLYDRAL
+469 DEHLYDRAL

-490 HRGANRH
+490 HRDANRH
-497 LATPGTV
+497 LATPRTV

-541 LGIRMPWRV
+541 LGIRLPWRV
-550 DGESV
+550 DGASV
-555 FDRSAQI
+555 FERSARI
-562 PSNVDV
+562 PSDVDV
-568 YMRSGRRLTLSLR
+568 YMRSGRRLTLSLPQ
-581 EFRRRIRAS
+581 FRRRIRAS
-590 LDRKISL
+590 LDRKIRL
-597 FGEHG
+597 FGDHG
-602 ESPGLFGIGPHPE
+602 RPPGLFGIGPHPE
-615 LIGRTVTSIPR
+615 LIGRTVGEVPR
-626 APFSADIDD
+626 ADASADINGPG
-635 AAAYSSVQLRS
+635 AYSAVHLRS

-651 QLTGTIQDPGPSHAH
+651 QLSGTIH
-666 DLAAAL
+666 DGGRLRDRELAAAL

-678 VGQSFRLAGSEAE
+678 VGQSFMLAGDDAE
-691 NFSIMLPESAFREG
+691 QFSIMLPESAFREG
-705 PNSLELL
+705 HNRVELL
-712 SVTQDGGS
+712 AVTDDGGALS
-720 LRLVA
+720 LASMA
-725 RH
+725 RAG

>member
-1 MRSQARRSAPT
+1 MLPRN
-12 CERAAR
+12 
-18 LLFCGD
+18 LFCRD

-35 LPVSGLHLGAL
+35 LPVAGLHLGAL

-55 FDLISK
+55 FDLLSK
-61 NPDFLVA
+61 NPDFLAA

-88 LLALGIEA
+88 LVALALEA
-96 LVGLVSRP
+96 LVGVASRR
-104 LRAVVHLLFVALF
+104 LRAWLHLLLLGFFVALI
-117 VALVAISALK
+117 AIQALK
-127 DIAPSAGSG
+127 DIAPDAADAI
-136 VLILVAAVLGV
+136 LIAVAALLGV
-147 SAAVGYARASG
+147 AAAVCYARATA

-164 VLSPAPAAF
+164 VLSPAPAIF

-187 FASESAETANVRSRV
+187 FASGSADTANVSSHV
-202 PVVMVVFDEVSTI
+202 PVVMVAFDEVSTI
-215 AFEDGEERIDPVLYP
+215 AFEDARERIDPVLYP

-242 RYATAPTDMTGTATP
+242 RYATAPTDMTTTAMP
-257 TILTGSIAERYH
+257 TMLTGTVAERH
-269 PPILSSYP
+269 RTPILSNFP

-300 PRDLCED
+300 PHNLCED
-307 AIGESAA
+307 ASGESAA

-355 GTAKTGGSPGHTGHL
+355 GTTQAEGSPGHTGRRD
-370 EVLHELGGGRPA
+370 VLHELGGGRPA
-382 RFESFVGSID
+382 RFENFVRSID
-392 RTSRP
+392 RTARP

-420 RTQPHDAIPGL
+420 RTEPHDVIPGL
-431 TDAPSWDND
+431 VDEPSWDND
-440 YLLQQAYQRHLL
+440 YLLEEAYQRHLL

-460 LGTLLRRLH
+460 LGTLLRRLR

-478 IVVTADNGESFL
+478 IIVTADNGESFL
-490 HRGANRH
+490 HHANRH
-497 LATPGTV
+497 VATPGTV

-511 LFIKRPFQHAGRI
+511 LFIKRPFEHSGRI

-541 LGIRMPWRV
+541 LGIRVPWRIE
-550 DGESV
+550 GKSI
-555 FDRSAQI
+555 FDRAAHI
-562 PSNVDV
+562 PSTVVV
-568 YMRSGRRLTLSLR
+568 YERSGRKLALSLP
-581 EFRRRIRAS
+581 EFKRRIRAS
-590 LDRKISL
+590 LARKIRL
-597 FGEHG
+597 FGSDG
-602 ESPGLFGIGPHPE
+602 RRPGLYGLGPHPE
-615 LIGRTVTSIPR
+615 LIGRSVGELPR
-626 APFSADIDD
+626 APVSATINGAD
-635 AAAYSSVQLRS
+635 AYSAVHLRS
-646 DFLPA
+646 DFVPA
-651 QLTGTIQDPGPSHAH
+651 QVSGTITGPAGQTNR
-666 DLAAAL
+666 DLAVAL

-678 VGQSFRLAGSEAE
+678 VGQSFRLTPGDPEH
-691 NFSIMLPESAFREG
+691 FSIMLPDSAFREG
-705 PNSLELL
+705 SNRIELL
-712 SVTQDGGS
+712 AVTDETDPQELS
-720 LRLVA
+720 FIA
-725 RH
+725 RAG

>member
-1 MRSQARRSAPT
+1 
-12 CERAAR
+12 
-18 LLFCGD
+18 
-24 VRSLRAPSVVP
+24 VRTFRAPPVVP
-35 LPVSGLHLGAL
+35 LATAALHLGAL
-46 SALAVAQPL
+46 SALAIAQPL

-61 NPDFLVA
+61 NPDFLAA

-73 WQVVALGLVLVLVPP
+73 WQVVALGLVLVLLPP
-88 LLALGIEA
+88 LLAVGLEA
-96 LVGLVSRP
+96 LAGLVSRP
-104 LRAVVHLLFVALF
+104 LRATLHLVFVGLLVALI
-117 VALVAISALK
+117 AIQALK
-127 DIAPSAGSG
+127 DIAPSAGSA
-136 VLILVAAVLGV
+136 VLIVAAGMLGL
-147 SAAVGYARASG
+147 AAVAGYARVSG

-164 VLSPAPAAF
+164 VLSPAPAVF

-187 FASESAETANVRSRV
+187 FASGSADTADVSSRV

-215 AFEDGEERIDPVLYP
+215 AFEDARERVDPVLYP
-230 NLAALARDATWF
+230 NLAALARDGTWF
-242 RYATAPTDMTGTATP
+242 RYATAPTDLTGTATP
-257 TILTGSIAERYH
+257 TILTGTVAKRHH

-277 HNLFTLLGRRYRM
+277 RNLFTLLGRRYRM

-307 AIGESAA
+307 ASGESAA

-332 APEGIERDLPS
+332 APSGIERDLPS

-355 GTAKTGGSPGHTGHL
+355 GTTKAEGSPGHTGHQ
-370 EVLHELGGGRPA
+370 EVLHELSGGRAA
-382 RFESFVGSID
+382 RFENFVRSID
-392 RTSRP
+392 RTARP

-413 LPDGHRY
+413 FPDGHRY
-420 RTQPHDAIPGL
+420 RTQPHEPIPGL
-431 TDAPSWDND
+431 VDAPSWAND

-469 EKNLYDRAL
+469 EKHLYDRAL

-490 HRGANRH
+490 HHASRH
-497 LATPGTV
+497 LATPETV

-511 LFIKRPFQHAGRI
+511 LFIKRPFEHPGRI
-524 SDRHVRTED
+524 SNRHVRTQD

-550 DGESV
+550 DGVSI
-555 FDRSAQI
+555 FDRSAYI
-562 PSNVDV
+562 PSNVEV
-568 YMRSGRRLTLSLR
+568 YERSGRKLTLSLR
-581 EFRRRIRAS
+581 EFKRRVRAS
-590 LDRKISL
+590 LKRKIRL
-597 FGEHG
+597 FGSNG
-602 ESPGLFGIGPHPE
+602 RPPGLFGIGPNPE
-615 LIGRTVTSIPR
+615 LIGRKITGLPHAPVR
-626 APFSADIDD
+626 AEINGAG
-635 AAAYSSVQLRS
+635 AYSSVHLRS
-646 DFLPA
+646 DFVPA
-651 QLTGTIQDPGPSHAH
+651 QLNGTIHAAGVPRVR

-678 VGQSFRLAGSEAE
+678 VGQSFRLAGNDAE
-691 NFSIMLPESAFREG
+691 NFSILLPESAFREG
-705 PNSLELL
+705 TNRVQLL
-712 SVTQDGGS
+712 SVTDDGGS
-720 LRLVA
+720 LRLASIA
-725 RH
+725 RAG

>member
-1 MRSQARRSAPT
+1 VVALPK
-12 CERAAR
+12 AA
-18 LLFCGD
+18 
-24 VRSLRAPSVVP
+24 
-35 LPVSGLHLGAL
+35 LHLGAL
-46 SALAVAQPL
+46 SALAIAQPL

-61 NPDFLVA
+61 NPDLLAA

-88 LLALGIEA
+88 LLALGVEA
-96 LVGLVSRP
+96 LAGLASRP
-104 LRAVVHLLFVALF
+104 LRALLHLLFVALL
-117 VALVAISALK
+117 VALIAIQALK
-127 DIAPSAGSG
+127 DIVPSAGTA
-136 VLILVAAVLGV
+136 VLIAAAAILGL
-147 SAAVGYARASG
+147 AAAAGYARASG
-158 LRSFVT
+158 LRFFVT
-164 VLSPAPAAF
+164 VLSPAPAIF

-187 FASESAETANVRSRV
+187 FASGSAETANVSSRV

-215 AFEDGEERIDPVLYP
+215 AFEDARERIDPVLYP
-230 NLAALARDATWF
+230 NLAALARDGTWF

-257 TILTGSIAERYH
+257 TILTGTIARRHH

-277 HNLFTLLGRRYRM
+277 RNLFTLLGRHYRM

-307 AIGESAA
+307 ASGESAA

-332 APEGIERDLPS
+332 APEGIERNLPS

-355 GTAKTGGSPGHTGHL
+355 GTTTAESSPGHTGHR
-370 EVLHELGGGRPA
+370 EVLHELSGGRPA
-382 RFESFVGSID
+382 RFENFVRSID
-392 RTSRP
+392 RTARP

-413 LPDGHRY
+413 FPDGHRY
-420 RTQPHDAIPGL
+420 RTQPHEVLPGL
-431 TDAPSWDND
+431 VDVPSWGNG

-460 LGTLLRRLH
+460 VGTLLRRLH
-469 EKNLYDRAL
+469 EKRLYDRAL

-490 HRGANRH
+490 HHASRH
-497 LATPGTV
+497 LATPQTV
-504 EDIADTP
+504 EDIAATP

-541 LGIRMPWRV
+541 LGMRMPWRV
-550 DGESV
+550 DGASI
-555 FDRSAQI
+555 FDRSAHI
-562 PSNVDV
+562 PSNIEV
-568 YMRSGRRLTLSLR
+568 YERSGRKLTLSLR
-581 EFRRRIRAS
+581 EFKRRIRAS
-590 LDRKISL
+590 LKRKIHL
-597 FGEHG
+597 FGSNG
-602 ESPGLFGIGPHPE
+602 RPPGLYRIGPHPE
-615 LIGRTVTSIPR
+615 LIGRTVAGLQR
-626 APFSADIDD
+626 APIRAEINGAD
-635 AAAYSSVQLRS
+635 AYSSVHLRS

-651 QLTGTIQDPGPSHAH
+651 HLTGTIHHAGGSRVR

-678 VGQSFRLAGSEAE
+678 VGKSFTLAGNHAQ
-691 NFSIMLPESAFREG
+691 NFSILLPETAFREG
-705 PNSLELL
+705 HNRVELL
-712 SVTQDGGS
+712 SVTDQGGD
-720 LRLVA
+720 LRLGSIA
-725 RH
+725 RTG

>member
-1 MRSQARRSAPT
+1 
-12 CERAAR
+12 
-18 LLFCGD
+18 
-24 VRSLRAPSVVP
+24 VP
-35 LPVSGLHLGAL
+35 LPVAGLHLGAL

-88 LLALGIEA
+88 LLALGLEA
-96 LVGLVSRP
+96 LVGLVSRT
-104 LRAVVHLLFVALF
+104 LRAVMHLFFVALF
-117 VALVAISALK
+117 VALVAIQALK
-127 DIAPSAGSG
+127 DVTPGAASA
-136 VLILVAAVLGV
+136 VLILIAASLGALAAV
-147 SAAVGYARASG
+147 AYAHASG

-164 VLSPAPAAF
+164 VLSPAPALF

-187 FASESAETANVRSRV
+187 FASGTAETANVSSHV

-215 AFEDGEERIDPVLYP
+215 AFEDADELIDPVLYP
-230 NLAALARDATWF
+230 NLAALAKDATWF

-257 TILTGSIAERYH
+257 TILTGSVAERHH

-277 HNLFTLLGRRYRM
+277 RNLFTLLGGQYRM

-307 AIGESAA
+307 ASGESAA

-332 APEGIERDLPS
+332 APDGIERDLPS

-355 GTAKTGGSPGHTGHL
+355 GTIESEGSPGHTGHV
-370 EVLHELGGGRPA
+370 EVLHELGGGRPF
-382 RFESFVGSID
+382 RFENFVRSID

-413 LPDGHRY
+413 FPDGHRY
-420 RTQPHDAIPGL
+420 RTQPHDVIPGL
-431 TDAPSWDND
+431 IDAPSWGND

-469 EKNLYDRAL
+469 EKDLYDRAL

-490 HRGANRH
+490 HRNANRH

-511 LFIKRPFQHAGRI
+511 LFIKRPFEHSGHI
-524 SDRHVRTED
+524 SNRHVRTED
-533 ILPTIADV
+533 ILPSIADV

-550 DGESV
+550 DGSSV
-555 FDRSAQI
+555 FDGSAHI
-562 PSNVDV
+562 APNVDV
-568 YMRSGRRLTLSLR
+568 FMRSGRKLTLSLP
-581 EFRRRIRAS
+581 EFKRRIRAS
-590 LDRKISL
+590 LARKIRL

-602 ESPGLFGIGPHPE
+602 RPPGLFGIGPHAE
-615 LIGRTVTSIPR
+615 LIGRTVTAIPR
-626 APFSADIDD
+626 APVSADIND
-635 AAAYSSVQLRS
+635 AGAYSSVHLRS

-651 QLTGTIQDPGPSHAH
+651 QLSGTIHDPRGSGVR

-672 NGRIVA
+672 NGRIIA
-678 VGQSFRLAGSEAE
+678 VGQSFTLAGSDAE
-691 NFSIMLPESAFREG
+691 NFSIMLPEGAFREG
-705 PNSLELL
+705 HNRVELL
-712 SVTQDGGS
+712 SVTDKGGV
-720 LRLVA
+720 LRLASLA
-725 RH
+725 R